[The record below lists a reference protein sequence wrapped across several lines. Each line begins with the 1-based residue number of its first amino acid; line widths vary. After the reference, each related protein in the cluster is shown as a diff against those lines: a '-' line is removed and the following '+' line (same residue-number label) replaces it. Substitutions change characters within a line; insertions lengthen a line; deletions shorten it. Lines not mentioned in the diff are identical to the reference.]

1 MTDPSGRSDLSADQH
16 QRTARSSRVTDRWR
30 QIRERVELLLPASG
44 TWPRA
49 LLLSLGGLAVLAVA
63 VATEVPGAV
72 LLPLALSLTLA
83 VAAGLLAT
91 FGLDSDRARRERR
104 HAALRRDVLRDRR
117 RMRAREEL
125 VANLSHDL
133 RNPLAIALGF
143 SEMAEDEDLS
153 GDERAQALSGL
164 RRSLWEMSQMVE
176 NVLDGSA
183 DEAGA
188 LTSSLEPVDLEP
200 LCADLV
206 SATRVL
212 LRRRPVTLSGDVES
226 GLLVLADRQ
235 RLLRVLGNLLGNA
248 CKYTQSGEIRLEA
261 TLCGRFARIAVRD
274 TGPGIAPDAMPY
286 IFDRYRRAHRGGPA
300 GVGLGLAIAHRLTER
315 MGGTLEASSA
325 LGFGSTFVVTLPLAE
340 PGESRQSFAA

>member
-1 MTDPSGRSDLSADQH
+1 MTDPSGRSNLSADQH
-16 QRTARSSRVTDRWR
+16 QRTARSSRVADRWR
-30 QIRERVELLLPASG
+30 RIRERLELLLPASG

-49 LLLSLGGLAVLAVA
+49 LLLALGGLGVLAVA
-63 VATEVPGAV
+63 VASGLPAAV

-83 VAAGLLAT
+83 VGAGLLAT
-91 FGLDSDRARRERR
+91 FGPDRDRTRRERR
-104 HAALRRDVLRDRR
+104 HAALRRDVLRERR

-125 VANLSHDL
+125 MANLSHDL

-153 GDERAQALSGL
+153 TDERAQALSGL

-183 DEAGA
+183 DDAGA
-188 LTSSLEPVDLEP
+188 LAALEPVDLEP

-212 LRRRPVTLSGDVES
+212 LRRRPVTLSGDVEP

-261 TLCGRFARIAVRD
+261 TLCGRFARIEVRD

-315 MGGTLEASSA
+315 MGGALEASST
-325 LGFGSTFVVTLPLAE
+325 LGVGSTFVVTLPLAE
-340 PGESRQSFAA
+340 PAERRQSFAA